1 MDVRPYKLS
10 AFASHNQN
18 TTITAV
24 DTMKF
29 VLVIYTCYIVFLNF
43 QKEEK
48 IEKMFRCTVIMENM
62 VDLTIIFLQTYG
74 FALKVQDS
82 KTFDVIIKDLL
93 GKKE

>member
-1 MDVRPYKLS
+1 
-10 AFASHNQN
+10 
-18 TTITAV
+18 
-24 DTMKF
+24 
-29 VLVIYTCYIVFLNF
+29 
-43 QKEEK
+43 
-48 IEKMFRCTVIMENM
+48 MENM